1 MSTQPLHIIIIGAG
15 TGGLCLA
22 QGLKQ
27 AGISVAVYERD
38 RTRINPLQGFRVG
51 IGPDGIRGLRA
62 NLPPELFETFL
73 ATCARPPL
81 YLNLLTE
88 QMQELMIMEST
99 LMADDPDPAK
109 REHTVSRMT
118 MRQVLLSGLEE
129 SVVHFDKTFTRYEQ
143 HEDGTVTA
151 FFEDGS
157 SATGTVLV
165 AADGASSRVRRQ
177 YLPHAT
183 LVETGL
189 LSAGAKVP
197 MTPENVALVSE
208 KVFKGMSMI
217 FASGGLGFILHMV
230 EFPWRHDGQLKP
242 GIGVNEAEVLAH
254 WPGMLYDNESDYIGW
269 GLWAPRH
276 KFPRNP
282 MSLRGEELVAVT
294 QEMTSSWHPN
304 LRTLIARSDP
314 STALPVNIRTS
325 LPIEPWAT
333 TNITLLGDAIH
344 TMTPGRGAGA
354 NTALRDAQLLCKQLV
369 AVHNGKLDLL
379 TAIHGYEEKM
389 QKYGAEAVK
398 QSLAQM
404 DANAPIHKP
413 VIGPAIM
420 ATQRTML
427 RAINHIPPAKRAMAR
442 AFSRGRGADRQDD

>member
-1 MSTQPLHIIIIGAG
+1 MSTQPLHVLIIGAG

-81 YLNLLTE
+81 YLNMLTE
-88 QMQELMIMEST
+88 QMKELMSLEST
-99 LMADDPDPAK
+99 LLTGDPDPAR

-118 MRQVLLSGLEE
+118 MRQVLLSGLEDI
-129 SVVHFDKTFTRYEQ
+129 VHFDKTFTHYEQ
-143 HEDGTVTA
+143 HDDGTVMA
-151 FFEDGS
+151 FFADGS

-165 AADGASSRVRRQ
+165 AADGANSRVRRQ

-208 KVFKGMSMI
+208 KVLKGMSMI
-217 FASGGLGFILHMV
+217 FAPRGVGFILHMV

-242 GIGVNEAEVLAH
+242 GIGVNEAEVLAQ

-269 GLWAPRH
+269 GLWAPRQQ
-276 KFPRNP
+276 FPRDP
-282 MSLRGEELVAVT
+282 MNLRGEELVAVIR
-294 QEMTSSWHPN
+294 EMTSSWHPS
-304 LRTLIARSDP
+304 LHTLIAHSDP

-325 LPIEPWAT
+325 QPIVPWPT
-333 TNITLLGDAIH
+333 TNVTLLGDAIH

-354 NTALRDAQLLCKQLV
+354 NTALRDARLLCKQLV
-369 AVHNGKLDLL
+369 AAHDGQQDLL

-404 DANAPIHKP
+404 DPNAPINKP
-413 VIGPAIM
+413 VIGTAIM
-420 ATQRTML
+420 TTQRTML
-427 RAINHIPPAKRAMAR
+427 RAVNHLPPAKRAVAR
-442 AFSRGRGADRQDD
+442 AFSRGRGADRQED